1 MPGSHPGAPLSDAPA
16 SVGVLMATN
25 RQPPP
30 VVIVDFL
37 RSVEAVLLDGA
48 LLVARAADAP
58 ETARRVEAA
67 LLALR

>member
-1 MPGSHPGAPLSDAPA
+1 
-16 SVGVLMATN
+16 MATN